1 MMDGGEITAP
11 DTPPIS
17 SSPTTP
23 ISTISSS
30 SFLSQTFRFSHNEG
44 DAIDD
49 DFLEKE
55 RIRISKMLGDATSNY
70 KYCINLLCRA
80 ISEIEALQKEKMDL
94 TEEFL
99 SAKRKLDVFIEG
111 PIGKENMAPSSS
123 SSSMSPVVVGGK
135 RSVPKSISIRSKGF
149 LSIKNTNIADGERNS
164 NGNSLGIEVKHP
176 HRLLV
181 PVTGKVVYTVTTNS
195 VIRYKFRRKKLFLR
209 SDFSLS
215 LFVGRNRRNAE
226 EWSGAGSLRSRNG
239 ENRAL
244 QQVGGNGMVSIWETM
259 SVCTWNGGASTGNTP
274 PKVQDTALSH
284 GHLAGRVPL
293 RPSLSLPP
301 PRLRPGLKAM

>member
-181 PVTGKVVYTVTTNS
+181 PVTGKEGIEETQKSGVELEVYDQGMAKTELCNKWEEMAWCPYGKQCQFAHGMEELRP
-195 VIRYKFRRKKLFLR
+195 VIRHPRYKTQLCRMVTLPEGCPYGHRCHFRHPV
-209 SDFSLS
+209 SDQ
-215 LFVGRNRRNAE
+215 G
-226 EWSGAGSLRSRNG
+226 
-239 ENRAL
+239 
-244 QQVGGNGMVSIWETM
+244 
-259 SVCTWNGGASTGNTP
+259 
-274 PKVQDTALSH
+274 
-284 GHLAGRVPL
+284 
-293 RPSLSLPP
+293 
-301 PRLRPGLKAM
+301 